1 MPQIVRNC
9 WAPGYAAR
17 YDEPWFRALLV
28 ETQKRYKEQDLA
40 RADAHRR
47 WAQAMTLEARRE
59 AAEAFSAI
67 CVSQAA
73 QNLSKPSA
81 AATSR
86 DPAAAIRGELGITA
100 RAARAAYEDPEAL
113 RRGRVALGLE
123 DDLPEERG

>member
-17 YDEPWFRALLV
+17 YDEPWFCALPI

-47 WAQAMTLEARRE
+47 WTQAMTQEARRE
-59 AAEAFSAI
+59 AAEAFSAL

-73 QNLSKPSA
+73 KNLSKPSA
-81 AATSR
+81 APPR
-86 DPAAAIRGELGITA
+86 DPAAVIRGELGVVA
-100 RAARAAYEDPEAL
+100 RPAYEDPEAL

-123 DDLPEERG
+123 HDLPEQRA

>member
-1 MPQIVRNC
+1 VMPQTIRNC
-9 WAPGYAAR
+9 WEAGYAAR

-59 AAEAFSAI
+59 AAEAFSAL

-73 QNLSKPSA
+73 QNISKPSA
-81 AATSR
+81 ATPR
-86 DPAAAIRGELGITA
+86 NPAAVLRELGVTA
-100 RAARAAYEDPEAL
+100 RPAYEDPEAL
-113 RRGRVALGLE
+113 RRGRVALGFE

>member
-9 WAPGYAAR
+9 WALGYAAR

-59 AAEAFSAI
+59 AAEAFSAL

-73 QNLSKPSA
+73 TNLSKPSA
-81 AATSR
+81 GTPR
-86 DPAAAIRGELGITA
+86 DPVAVMRGELGV
-100 RAARAAYEDPEAL
+100 AARPAYEDPEAL

-123 DDLPEERG
+123 HDLPEQRG